1 VLGIHLQD
9 DNFLVCEDFY
19 KKWYY
24 FQNSMEISINYF
36 TSSLDPKPTGV
47 PVDFKLMIKSF
58 TMVSILLNTRDI
70 QHIALRLVQVNLT
83 SG

>member
-1 VLGIHLQD
+1 
-9 DNFLVCEDFY
+9 
-19 KKWYY
+19 
-24 FQNSMEISINYF
+24 MEISINYF

-47 PVDFKLMIKSF
+47 PIDFKLMIKSF

>member
-1 VLGIHLQD
+1 
-9 DNFLVCEDFY
+9 
-19 KKWYY
+19 
-24 FQNSMEISINYF
+24 MEISINYF